1 MLYSKLEALA
11 SKLYP
16 ARSRFLGMAILGVVL
31 IVVPGFVIKG
41 LSNPLLTIIAFA
53 LICWGWGLFHFT
65 GTFHPT
71 LGSLRD
77 NEIVEISGGVRY
89 FALLFHVA
97 FFLLPF
103 YALFLM

>member
-1 MLYSKLEALA
+1 
-11 SKLYP
+11 
-16 ARSRFLGMAILGVVL
+16 MAILGGVL

-41 LSNPLLTIIAFA
+41 LSNSLLTIIAFA

-65 GTFHPT
+65 GTFLPT
-71 LGSLRD
+71 FGSLRY
-77 NEIVEISGGVRY
+77 NEIVEISGVVRY
-89 FALLFHVA
+89 FALRYHDA